1 MVCARFPPVGMGA
14 QMPASAPLSQLW
26 ETPDDV
32 KSPGRA
38 AARRGRFLFC
48 HKCGTQLPDEALFC
62 MKCGSSLTAAPPTA
76 GAPKKEARAEPFAP
90 VGVTQLKCPS
100 CGAPITPQFG
110 EMVITCEY
118 CSTSVVLG
126 AEGWR
131 SVQKH
136 TMLPIGFPDRD
147 AILARMHD
155 MMIVGLLRRHLQD
168 SSTLEELKLTVV
180 PYWVIPVSARTS
192 IVASDMAA
200 QAGQVAAT
208 AAIAGILGAAMSG
221 GRGRGGFAG
230 PMAAGVL
237 LGTSRGQG
245 SQQKAFQANNL
256 YQFPVV
262 AMKALAEYQPR
273 DYAFDV
279 DDRALFSAGSF
290 PKHVPI
296 LNGDVGEDDAKY
308 QAKALV
314 DQLQSDKAH
323 RQYHMIQ
330 QIRTEL
336 DLGEAELLHV
346 PIWFARYDHG
356 GKKIVLIVDGHNG
369 QLINSLGLG

>member
-1 MVCARFPPVGMGA
+1 MRCGSSVAGKIRADAPKDVGQEAILAPVGM
-14 QMPASAPLSQLW
+14 
-26 ETPDDV
+26 T
-32 KSPGRA
+32 K
-38 AARRGRFLFC
+38 
-48 HKCGTQLPDEALFC
+48 
-62 MKCGSSLTAAPPTA
+62 
-76 GAPKKEARAEPFAP
+76 
-90 VGVTQLKCPS
+90 LKCPS

-118 CSTSVVLG
+118 CSSSVVLG
-126 AEGWR
+126 SEGWK

-136 TMLPIGFPDRD
+136 TMLPLGFPDRET
-147 AILARMHD
+147 ILRRMHD

-168 SSTLEELKLTVV
+168 SSTLEELKLTIV

-192 IVASDMAA
+192 VVASDMAA
-200 QAGQVAAT
+200 QVGTIATT
-208 AAIAGILGAAMSG
+208 AAIAGILGAAMG
-221 GRGRGGFAG
+221 GGKGRGGVAG
-230 PMAAGVL
+230 PVAAGVL
-237 LGTSRGQG
+237 LGTTGKQTN
-245 SQQKAFQANNL
+245 QVKAFQANNI

-262 AMKALAEYQPR
+262 AMKALSEYQPR

-279 DDRALFSAGSF
+279 DDRTLFKAGSF
-290 PKHVPI
+290 PKGIPI
-296 LNGDVGEDDAKY
+296 QNGDVGEEDAKY

-330 QIRTEL
+330 QIRTEM

-346 PIWFARYDHG
+346 PIWFARYDHN

-369 QLINSLGLG
+369 TLINSVGLT

>member
-1 MVCARFPPVGMGA
+1 
-14 QMPASAPLSQLW
+14 
-26 ETPDDV
+26 
-32 KSPGRA
+32 
-38 AARRGRFLFC
+38 
-48 HKCGTQLPDEALFC
+48 
-62 MKCGSSLTAAPPTA
+62 MKCGSPTA
-76 GAPKKEARAEPFAP
+76 PLTSQEGPVEKAKEIVFAP

-118 CSTSVVLG
+118 CSSSVVLG
-126 AEGWR
+126 SEGWK
-131 SVQKH
+131 SVKKH
-136 TMLPIGFPDRD
+136 TMLPLGFADKD
-147 AILARMHD
+147 KILTRMHD

-192 IVASDMAA
+192 IVASDLAS
-200 QAGQVAAT
+200 QAGNVAAT
-208 AAIAGILGAAMSG
+208 AAIAGLLGAAMG
-221 GRGRGGFAG
+221 GGKGRGGFAG
-230 PMAAGVL
+230 PMAAGIL
-237 LGTSRGQG
+237 LGNAKRQG
-245 SQQKAFQANNL
+245 TQQTAFQANNL

-262 AMKALAEYQPR
+262 AMKALAAYQPR

-279 DDRALFSAGSF
+279 DDRALFTAKGF
-290 PKHVPI
+290 PKGI
-296 LNGDVGEDDAKY
+296 SIMNGDVGEEDAKY

-314 DQLQSDKAH
+314 DQLQSDRAH

-346 PIWFARYDHG
+346 PIWFARYDRK

-369 QLINSLGLG
+369 ELINSIGLG

>member
-1 MVCARFPPVGMGA
+1 M
-14 QMPASAPLSQLW
+14 
-26 ETPDDV
+26 
-32 KSPGRA
+32 
-38 AARRGRFLFC
+38 FC
-48 HKCGTQLPDEALFC
+48 SKCGTQLPDEALYCF
-62 MKCGSSLTAAPPTA
+62 KCGVSLAP
-76 GAPKKEARAEPFAP
+76 APKGQRGGTEVERGPTLAP
-90 VGVTQLKCPS
+90 VGVTHLKCPS

-136 TMLPIGFPDRD
+136 TMLPLAFPDKD
-147 AILARMHD
+147 AILKRMHD

-180 PYWVIPVSARTS
+180 PFWVIPVSARTS
-192 IVASDMAA
+192 VVATDMAS
-200 QAGQVAAT
+200 QVGSVAAT
-208 AAIAGILGAAMSG
+208 AAVAGILGAAMSG

-230 PMAAGVL
+230 PLAAGVL
-237 LGTSRGQG
+237 LGTAGKQSNQA
-245 SQQKAFQANNL
+245 KAFQANSL

-262 AMKALAEYQPR
+262 AIKALAEYQPR

-279 DDRALFSAGSF
+279 DDRALFEAKSF
-290 PKHVPI
+290 PRGI
-296 LNGDVGEDDAKY
+296 QIMNGDVGEEDAKY

-314 DQLQSDKAH
+314 DQLQSDRAH
-323 RQYHMIQ
+323 KQYHMIQ
-330 QIRTEL
+330 QIRTEM
-336 DLGEAELLHV
+336 DMGEAELLHV
-346 PIWFARYDHG
+346 PIWFARYDHK

>member
-1 MVCARFPPVGMGA
+1 M
-14 QMPASAPLSQLW
+14 
-26 ETPDDV
+26 
-32 KSPGRA
+32 
-38 AARRGRFLFC
+38 FC
-48 HKCGTQLPDEALFC
+48 QKCGTQLPDEALFC
-62 MKCGSSLTAAPPTA
+62 MKCGAGTGIRKATPEVQKDSSKGAA
-76 GAPKKEARAEPFAP
+76 FAP
-90 VGVTQLKCPS
+90 VGVTRLKCPS
-100 CGAPITPQFG
+100 CGAPITPRFG

-118 CSTSVVLG
+118 CSSSVVLG
-126 AEGWR
+126 SEGWK

-136 TMLPIGFPDRD
+136 TMLPLGFPDRD
-147 AILARMHD
+147 TILKRMHD

-180 PYWVIPVSARTS
+180 PYWVIPASARTS

-200 QAGQVAAT
+200 QVGTIATT

-230 PMAAGVL
+230 PVAAGVL
-237 LGTSRGQG
+237 LGTAGRQG
-245 SQQKAFQANNL
+245 SQMKAFQANNI

-262 AMKALAEYQPR
+262 AMKALSEYQPR
-273 DYAFDV
+273 DYSFDV
-279 DDRALFSAGSF
+279 DDRALFTAGGF
-290 PKHVPI
+290 PKGI
-296 LNGDVGEDDAKY
+296 QIMNGDVGEEDAKY

-330 QIRTEL
+330 QIRTEI

-346 PIWFARYDHG
+346 PIWFARYDHSG
-356 GKKIVLIVDGHNG
+356 RKIVLIVDGHNG
-369 QLINSLGLG
+369 GLINSLGLS

>member
-1 MVCARFPPVGMGA
+1 M
-14 QMPASAPLSQLW
+14 
-26 ETPDDV
+26 
-32 KSPGRA
+32 
-38 AARRGRFLFC
+38 FC
-48 HKCGTQLPDEALFC
+48 LKCGAQLPDDALFC
-62 MKCGSSLTAAPPTA
+62 LRCGTSTSTTRGVPEPRD
-76 GAPKKEARAEPFAP
+76 APKKADAFAP
-90 VGVTQLKCPS
+90 AGVTMLKCPS

-118 CSTSVVLG
+118 CASSVVLG

-136 TMLPIGFPDRD
+136 TMLPLGFPDRET
-147 AILARMHD
+147 ILKRMHD

-180 PYWVIPVSARTS
+180 PYWVVPVSARTS
-192 IVASDMAA
+192 IVAADMAS
-200 QAGQVAAT
+200 QVGTIATT

-221 GRGRGGFAG
+221 GKGRGGFAG

-237 LGTSRGQG
+237 LGTSGRQGGQL
-245 SQQKAFQANNL
+245 KAFQANGI

-262 AMKALAEYQPR
+262 AMKALSEYQPR

-279 DDRALFSAGSF
+279 DDRALFKAGAF
-290 PKHVPI
+290 PKGIPMM
-296 LNGDVGEDDAKY
+296 NGDVGEEDAKY

-314 DQLQSDKAH
+314 DQLQSDRAH
-323 RQYHMIQ
+323 KQYHMIQ
-330 QIRTEL
+330 QIKTEM

-346 PIWFARYDHG
+346 PIWFARYDHNG
-356 GKKIVLIVDGHNG
+356 RKIILIVDGHNG
-369 QLINSLGLG
+369 ALINSIGLN

>member
-1 MVCARFPPVGMGA
+1 M
-14 QMPASAPLSQLW
+14 
-26 ETPDDV
+26 T
-32 KSPGRA
+32 
-38 AARRGRFLFC
+38 FC
-48 HKCGTQLPDEALFC
+48 FKCGTSLPEEALFC
-62 MKCGSSLTAAPPTA
+62 MRCGGPTASSLKA
-76 GAPKKEARAEPFAP
+76 GRPAGEPGEATFAP

-100 CGAPITPQFG
+100 CGAPITPLFG
-110 EMVITCEY
+110 EMVVTCEY
-118 CSTSVVLG
+118 CASSVVLG
-126 AEGWR
+126 SEGWK
-131 SVQKH
+131 SVKKH
-136 TMLPIGFPDRD
+136 TMLPLGFPDED
-147 AILARMHD
+147 KILARMHD

-168 SSTLEELKLTVV
+168 NSTLEELKLTVV

-192 IVASDMAA
+192 IVASDMAS
-200 QAGQVAAT
+200 QAGNVAAT
-208 AAIAGILGAAMSG
+208 AAIAGILGAAMGG

-237 LGTSRGQG
+237 LGNAGRQG
-245 SQQKAFQANNL
+245 TWQRAFQANSI

-279 DDRALFSAGSF
+279 DDRSLFSAKGF
-290 PKHVPI
+290 PEGIPI
-296 LNGDVGEDDAKY
+296 MNGDVGEEDARY

-314 DQLQSDKAH
+314 DQLQSDRAH
-323 RQYHMIQ
+323 REYHMIQ

-346 PIWFARYDHG
+346 PIWFARYDHK

-369 QLINSLGLG
+369 ELINSLGLR

>member
-1 MVCARFPPVGMGA
+1 M
-14 QMPASAPLSQLW
+14 
-26 ETPDDV
+26 
-32 KSPGRA
+32 
-38 AARRGRFLFC
+38 FC
-48 HKCGTQLPDEALFC
+48 LKCGTGLPEEAVFC
-62 MKCGSSLTAAPPTA
+62 FKCGSKVSQPAGSGPTGERGARSAA
-76 GAPKKEARAEPFAP
+76 FAP
-90 VGVTQLKCPS
+90 VGVTKLKCPS

-126 AEGWR
+126 EEGWK

-147 AILARMHD
+147 SILKRMHD

-192 IVASDMAA
+192 IVASDVAT
-200 QAGQVAAT
+200 QVGSVAAT

-221 GRGRGGFAG
+221 GKGRGGFAG

-237 LGTSRGQG
+237 LGTANRQG
-245 SQQKAFQANNL
+245 GQQKAFQANGV

-262 AMKALAEYQPR
+262 ATKALTEYQPR
-273 DYAFDV
+273 DYSFDV
-279 DDRALFSAGSF
+279 DDRELFAPGSF
-290 PKHVPI
+290 PKGIQI
-296 LNGDVGEDDAKY
+296 LNGDVGEEDAKY

-314 DQLQSDKAH
+314 DQLQSDRAH

-346 PIWFARYDHG
+346 PIWFARYTH
-356 GKKIVLIVDGHNG
+356 KERKIILIVDGHNG
-369 QLINSLGLG
+369 QLINSVGLS